1 MRCEPVTTTCS
12 VLLQSVRTRLLED
25 AVLPNI
31 VPVGGRV
38 RSRSHTQKQSTRA
51 CGRAQGALRVRRLR
65 CQTHVAQQFHAG

>member
-1 MRCEPVTTTCS
+1 MTGHRKVRCEPVTTTCS

-38 RSRSHTQKQSTRA
+38 RSRSHTQ
-51 CGRAQGALRVRRLR
+51 
-65 CQTHVAQQFHAG
+65 